1 MSQHKNVTLALEWSI
16 PKGLF
21 AIALPVVLGNL
32 LQSSYQFVDAYWIGR
47 ISEEAVSAVAVSGPI
62 AFLIISLGMGF
73 SMAGTILVA
82 QYVGA
87 KNKKMVD
94 FVSAQTIFAVSVFSI
109 FLSILGIF
117 ASESILSIMS
127 VEQKVMELAVPYLQ
141 TTFAGLLFVFVFSMF
156 QSLMRGVGEANLPTK
171 IIAGTAITNLII
183 DPLFIMGWGPIPAFG
198 PMGAALATLITQGIA
213 ACIGIYI
220 LLKWSRGIKI
230 HFRDFKP
237 DFAFIKKAFWL
248 GFPSS
253 LEMSARSLS
262 FVFIM
267 TLIAGFGTAATAAF
281 GAGGNIFQLVMIP
294 AIGFSVATST
304 MVGQNIGAKN
314 LPRAEQIV
322 KIASSISFLL
332 LAFLGIFVYI
342 FAENLALLFLH
353 EGADAVV
360 HATKFIEITAFCMAF
375 IGVQFTITGVF
386 RASGNMMLTLVLA
399 ILSGFVI
406 QFPLAFILSHPM
418 QMGIDGI
425 WWSFLISTIIMVIIE
440 ILIYL
445 KGDWKKCKITQEEFL
460 EEKIIKEWEKNNIK
474 V

>member
-1 MSQHKNVTLALEWSI
+1 M
-16 PKGLF
+16 
-21 AIALPVVLGNL
+21 VLGNL

-220 LLKWSRGIKI
+220 LLK
-230 HFRDFKP
+230 
-237 DFAFIKKAFWL
+237 
-248 GFPSS
+248 
-253 LEMSARSLS
+253 
-262 FVFIM
+262 
-267 TLIAGFGTAATAAF
+267 
-281 GAGGNIFQLVMIP
+281 
-294 AIGFSVATST
+294 
-304 MVGQNIGAKN
+304 
-314 LPRAEQIV
+314 
-322 KIASSISFLL
+322 
-332 LAFLGIFVYI
+332 
-342 FAENLALLFLH
+342 
-353 EGADAVV
+353 
-360 HATKFIEITAFCMAF
+360 
-375 IGVQFTITGVF
+375 
-386 RASGNMMLTLVLA
+386 
-399 ILSGFVI
+399 
-406 QFPLAFILSHPM
+406 
-418 QMGIDGI
+418 
-425 WWSFLISTIIMVIIE
+425 
-440 ILIYL
+440 
-445 KGDWKKCKITQEEFL
+445 
-460 EEKIIKEWEKNNIK
+460 
-474 V
+474 